1 MGPATVCVLTDLRSS
16 PLTEDADH
24 VIVTPIEGV
33 GGTVSLTAMVA
44 ATQAIIGELTDTETG
59 RASGQVQQAWNDLD
73 LMDDQA

>member
-1 MGPATVCVLTDLRSS
+1 
-16 PLTEDADH
+16 
-24 VIVTPIEGV
+24 
-33 GGTVSLTAMVA
+33 MVV